1 VASLKKFVIALLVLL
16 AILLV
21 VAFLL
26 PRRVH
31 VERSVTV
38 GAPPS
43 TVFTLVNSFKRF
55 NEWSP
60 WAEKDP
66 KASYTFSGPRA
77 GVGAKMAWVGDP
89 KTVGSG
95 SQEIVESRA
104 HTLVRNRLEFAGE
117 GPSDATMTLQPEGTS
132 TKVTWALDTDLGWNP
147 VARYFGLFF
156 DRMVGPDY
164 ERGLANLKG
173 LSEKM
178 PKVDLTG
185 LSADIVEV
193 KSLPIAFVTATS
205 GSDEQAIATAIGG
218 SFSQVK
224 LFMSQNGLTQAGAP
238 LTINTRWS
246 EGGYTFDAGIPVD
259 RLPSEPVPAES
270 TVKIKGTYAGLAAKA
285 VHKGAF
291 GGMRRTYEQLYAW
304 IAINGYMPAGDPW
317 DEYVTD
323 PGRVSASELVT
334 NVYVPVK

>member
-1 VASLKKFVIALLVLL
+1 MVKKIAIVILALLVLL
-16 AILLV
+16 V
-21 VAFLL
+21 VASFFL

-43 TVFTLVNSFKRF
+43 TIFTLVNSFKRF

-89 KTVGSG
+89 KTVKSG
-95 SQEIVESRA
+95 SQEIVESRP

-117 GPSDATMTLQPEGTS
+117 GPSDATMTLQPEGTA

-147 VARYFGLFF
+147 VARYLGLLF
-156 DRMVGPDY
+156 DRWVGPDY
-164 ERGLANLKG
+164 EKGLANLKA

-185 LSADIVEV
+185 LSADVVEV
-193 KSLPIAFVTATS
+193 RSVPIAFVTATS
-205 GSDEQAIATAIGG
+205 GSDDQAIAMATGG

-224 LFMSQNGLTQAGAP
+224 MFMSQNGLTQAGP
-238 LTINTRWS
+238 PITISTKWDAGS
-246 EGGYTFDAGIPVD
+246 YTFDAGIPID
-259 RLPSEPVPAES
+259 RLPGQPVPAES

-285 VHKGAF
+285 VHRGAYS
-291 GGMRRTYEQLYAW
+291 GMRRTYEQLYAW
-304 IAINGYMPAGDPW
+304 IAINGYVPAGDPW

-323 PGRVSASELVT
+323 PGRVSAAELVT